1 VRAKLG
7 MTKKDLEAA
16 EFDAN
21 LDNVEIEEP
30 KAPKKSEKKK
40 MDDREDAILDN
51 EIEQAYLLEKRKE
64 KLKLKEK
71 EKRLIQFTKKG
82 GGEDAINIMQVDE
95 QVDHDLND
103 FDFTKHSKLIRSGK
117 LVSAQVDPK
126 FIENEDDGLHI
137 YKKRETKPNT
147 FNEMNDNLEFL
158 YERKRERA
166 MTEVEKQKSVLK
178 DRKSEKLKS
187 RLKEGDMTDLRT
199 KEVKFDTMKG
209 RTAKPETSAEYGVE
223 DANATSTPLPAQSKN
238 PKDDKA
244 TNLKKRILS
253 NWDEDDGAG
262 VDDLTKS
269 RWFERDIFKVLQ
281 SRKMVKSEKGPK
293 RSKEELM
300 AAFEG
305 EKGSESEGDVEGKGE
320 EEEEAGSDVEAS
332 EGLTD
337 YEEPDSDYA
346 DDEDDEYADILGG
359 KQMPGA
365 IQDKKALQMARKVKG
380 IEEPN
385 AKVSFCG
392 GRVVNFFLGG

>member
-1 VRAKLG
+1 
-7 MTKKDLEAA
+7 
-16 EFDAN
+16 
-21 LDNVEIEEP
+21 
-30 KAPKKSEKKK
+30 
-40 MDDREDAILDN
+40 
-51 EIEQAYLLEKRKE
+51 
-64 KLKLKEK
+64 
-71 EKRLIQFTKKG
+71 
-82 GGEDAINIMQVDE
+82 
-95 QVDHDLND
+95 
-103 FDFTKHSKLIRSGK
+103 
-117 LVSAQVDPK
+117 
-126 FIENEDDGLHI
+126 
-137 YKKRETKPNT
+137 
-147 FNEMNDNLEFL
+147 MNDNLEFL

-187 RLKEGDMTDLRT
+187 KLKEGDMTDLRT

-209 RTAKPETSAEYGVE
+209 RTKKPETTAEYGVE
-223 DANATSTPLPAQSKN
+223 DANATSTPTPTQN

-262 VDDLTKS
+262 VDDLSKS

-293 RSKEELM
+293 RSQEELM
-300 AAFEG
+300 AAFDG
-305 EKGSESEGDVEGKGE
+305 EKGSESEGEGVEGAG
-320 EEEEAGSDVEAS
+320 EEAGSDVAVS

-346 DDEDDEYADILGG
+346 DDGEDEYADILGG

-392 GRVVNFFLGG
+392 LWVVIFFRRMIRLRMMITRGSMTCMSPKRIRRSGRTSGARRKNAPSGLTRRRRKIWAKKASSSRQRSPSSRRRTWMILRRMTWQRPWPWREK